1 VNPWTIGLVAL
12 IVVGLGVIVFG
23 ALWDRARNKRRAAQ
37 MLAPP
42 PRTIPQFHPGTPAPQ
57 YLSELQARRPP
68 SRQPADPAPG
78 LTAAERSAI
87 QAQIAAAETVTIK
100 AGYASRDFVTDPTT
114 SWAVLDKPSI
124 FVCADP
130 VESVRELLSVLDKT
144 VARQVPLVIV
154 APQVAPDVLATL
166 EVNVIQRKVRAVVV
180 SCGQPALGDVAQ
192 ASGAVAQHR
201 SDRQS
206 GYLPD
211 DQLGHCERWVST
223 KSASHLVSPVDVE
236 QRT

>member
-1 VNPWTIGLVAL
+1 MIGIAVL

-42 PRTIPQFHPGTPAPQ
+42 PRTIPQFHPDTPAPQ

-68 SRQPADPAPG
+68 QDPARTTSD
-78 LTAAERSAI
+78 LSDIERSAI

-100 AGYASRDFVTDPTT
+100 AGYASRDFVTDRAT
-114 SWAVLDKPSI
+114 SWAVLDQPSI
-124 FVCADP
+124 LVCADP

-144 VARQVPLVIV
+144 VARQVPLVV
-154 APQVAPDVLATL
+154 LAPKVAPDVLATL
-166 EVNVIQRKVRAVVV
+166 EVNVIQRKVRAVIII
-180 SCGQPALGDVAQ
+180 CGQPTLGDVAR
-192 ASGAVAQHR
+192 ASGAVAQER
-201 SDRQS
+201 TDRQS
-206 GYLPD
+206 GYLPE

-223 KSASHLVSPVDVE
+223 KSASHLVISADVG
-236 QRT
+236 QRA

>member
-1 VNPWTIGLVAL
+1 VDPWTIGLVVL
-12 IVVGLGVIVFG
+12 VVVGSGVIVFG
-23 ALWDRARNKRRAAQ
+23 ALWDRARNARRAAE

-42 PRTIPQFHPGTPAPQ
+42 PRSIPQFAPTAPAPR

-68 SRQPADPAPG
+68 AEPGPAGSD

-87 QAQIAAAETVTIK
+87 QAQIGAAETVTIN
-100 AGYASRDFVTDPTT
+100 AGYASRDFVTDAGT
-114 SWAVLDKPSI
+114 SWAVLDQPSV

-144 VARQVPLVIV
+144 LARHTALVIV
-154 APQVAPDVLATL
+154 APRLAPDVLGTL
-166 EVNVIQRKVRAVVV
+166 EVNVIQRKVRALVVT
-180 SCGQPALGDVAQ
+180 CGQPALGDVAR
-192 ASGAVAQHR
+192 ATGAVAQHR

-211 DQLGHCERWVST
+211 DQLGRCERWVST
-223 KSASHLVSPVDVE
+223 RSSSHLIVSVDVGHS
-236 QRT
+236 T